1 MTMVHLD
8 PGKQK
13 PRLAFDRELVFPN
26 LAPGH
31 SLIND
36 YGGVLSTSLCAPQNE
51 SILYS
56 KEATE
61 SEKSQMHRWLEPN
74 GSHATDP
81 DDMAN
86 KTSMTHEAM
95 SNGLDGWP
103 EALTSPYFEES
114 KVQFYG
120 CQVQSSAQIQ
130 GPFIQSVREISIPQ
144 THGQYAQYAAHAGN
158 QERTVGE
165 NIETDDVILGV
176 AHPIP
181 RVPILCMTGSSF
193 SSFSGLEP
201 ESVATSPF
209 STPDNSRESWLTG
222 NRAQTQ
228 EWAISG
234 VESSELLRTSSE
246 KTSLPIIN
254 CSTSVSGPSTPPP
267 WSTAGVRAA
276 CNVQQQSNSRG
287 DALWVEIPCKLSMN
301 GLDDQVTED
310 FDHDATANNN
320 LQSSPLQVNA
330 CQYYAQSTVTRCQSR
345 LGHASFPLI
354 NERFSDDSQYRTAQP
369 YHDSPC
375 IHHLVQPTFTTN
387 KGCFLRGQGASKQIA
402 CHSDGRDA
410 FLVECKRR
418 GLSYK
423 DIKRIGGFK
432 EAESTLRGRFRTL
445 TKSKAQR
452 VRKPQWQEKDI
463 SLLCQA
469 VKACIEDDK
478 QSRSDNGS
486 SCRPPTTSQ
495 PPKVSW
501 KRVAQYIWTHGGS
514 YHFGNATC
522 KKKWCEIHGVKLWN

>member
-1 MTMVHLD
+1 MTMVHVD

-13 PRLAFDRELVFPN
+13 TKTS
-26 LAPGH
+26 H
-31 SLIND
+31 SLIDN
-36 YGGVLSTSLCAPQNE
+36 YGGVLPTNICAPQTE
-51 SILYS
+51 SILSS
-56 KEATE
+56 KKATE
-61 SEKSQMHRWLEPN
+61 SEKPQMHRWLEPN
-74 GSHATDP
+74 GSHAMDP

-86 KTSMTHEAM
+86 NTSMTHEAM

-103 EALTSPYFEES
+103 EALTSQDFEES

-120 CQVQSSAQIQ
+120 CRVQSSAQIQ
-130 GPFIQSVREISIPQ
+130 GPSIQSVREISIPQ

-165 NIETDDVILGV
+165 KVETDDDVIFGV

-181 RVPILCMTGSSF
+181 RLPILCMTGSGF
-193 SSFSGLEP
+193 SSFSGPEP

-209 STPDNSRESWLTG
+209 STPDNSHGPWLTG

-228 EWAISG
+228 EWAINE
-234 VESSELLRTSSE
+234 VESSELFRTSSE
-246 KTSLPIIN
+246 KSSLPIIN
-254 CSTSVSGPSTPPP
+254 YLNSVSGPSTPPP
-267 WSTAGVRAA
+267 WPTTGVRAA
-276 CNVQQQSNSRG
+276 CNVQQQSTSRG
-287 DALWVEIPCKLSMN
+287 DALWVDIPCELSMN

-320 LQSSPLQVNA
+320 LQSSPLQANA
-330 CQYYAQSTVTRCQSR
+330 CQYYAQTTVTRCQSR
-345 LGHASFPLI
+345 LGNTSFPLV
-354 NERFSDDSQYRTAQP
+354 NERFSDNSQYRPAQP

-375 IHHLVQPTFTTN
+375 IHHLVHPTLTTN
-387 KGCFLRGQGASKQIA
+387 RVCFLRGQGASKQIA

-432 EAESTLRGRFRTL
+432 EAESTLRGRYRTL
-445 TKSKAQR
+445 TKSKEQR

-478 QSRSDNGS
+478 QSRGDNGS
-486 SCRPPTTSQ
+486 SCRPPITSQ